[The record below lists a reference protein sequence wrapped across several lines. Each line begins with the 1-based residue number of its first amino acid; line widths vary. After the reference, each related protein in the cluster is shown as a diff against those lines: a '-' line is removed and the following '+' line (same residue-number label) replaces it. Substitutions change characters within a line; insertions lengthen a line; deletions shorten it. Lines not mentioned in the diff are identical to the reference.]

1 ITASGSSY
9 AKQPERPGFASTWG
23 NIKTRVVFENMA
35 SDLEPVPVNS
45 QKHDVAWKHCHM
57 YKIGDKVQLKCIYCG
72 KMFKGGGIHRIKEHL
87 AGQKGNASSCLR
99 VQPDVR
105 LLMQESLNGVV
116 VKKKKKQKLAE
127 EITNFNS
134 GEAEFGNQC
143 GMNADVLMLPVPESV
158 EPSSSL
164 LVNQEVESAVSD
176 KRGGGGGRGRR
187 KKGMKVRRGS
197 NALALNDSVY
207 DDSKK
212 VNHQVSLAIGRFLL
226 DAGVPLEAVNS
237 VHFQPMIDAIASQGS
252 GVVGPSYHD
261 LRSWILK
268 STVQEVRT
276 DVDRCMQSWGK
287 SGCSVLADECTSEN
301 GKMFL
306 NFSVYC
312 PEGLMFLKSF
322 DATNIMD
329 STEALFTL
337 FKEVVEEVG
346 ARNVLQV
353 VTKNERR
360 YVEVGKQI
368 ADSFPTIFWTPCATH
383 CVDLIL
389 EDFRELEWISTILE
403 QARSI
408 SRFIYNHSFV
418 LNMMR
423 RYTFGVDIVVVGPTR
438 SSTDFS
444 TLKRMVSVKHN
455 LQSMV
460 TSEEWM
466 ECPYSKKEEGYS
478 TLDYISNSSF
488 WSMCTVI
495 THLTDPLLRL
505 LRIVSGKKR
514 PPMGYVYA
522 GVYRAKEAIKKELVE
537 RKDYMVYWNII
548 DRRWEQLNR
557 HPLHTA
563 GFYLNPKFFYST
575 EGDIHLQIRSSVY
588 DCIERLVPDTTI
600 QDKIVKETALY
611 REAAGDFGRKIA
623 IRGRDTLFPAEW
635 WSTYGGACPNLVR
648 LAIRILSQTCSLVKC
663 KTNKASIQQMHET
676 KNYVE
681 RQRLSDIVNPDPV
694 SHENINFVEAW
705 VTEKEIH
712 PNEIGRSDWMTV
724 DPPLGNVMM
733 LGPEVDDIEVLGEGF
748 DDHEIFDGLKDSG
761 DENGENDVQQEFQ
774 TSYFFKIRRYE

>member
-1 ITASGSSY
+1 
-9 AKQPERPGFASTWG
+9 
-23 NIKTRVVFENMA
+23 MA
-35 SDLEPVPVNS
+35 SELEPVPVNS
-45 QKHDVAWKHCHM
+45 QKHDPAWKHCHM

-116 VKKKKKQKLAE
+116 VKKRKKQKLAE

-134 GEAEFGNQC
+134 GGEGDSFA
-143 GMNADVLMLPVPESV
+143 NADVLMLPVPESV

-164 LVNQEVESAVSD
+164 LVNQEEESVVSN
-176 KRGGGGGRGRR
+176 KRGGGRR
-187 KKGMKVRRGS
+187 KKGFRVRKGS
-197 NALALNDSVY
+197 NALALVDSVY

-226 DAGVPLEAVNS
+226 DAGVPLDAVNS
-237 VHFQPMIDAIASQGS
+237 VHFQPMIDAIASQGSS

-276 DVDRCMQSWGK
+276 DVDQCMGSWGK

-301 GKMFL
+301 GKTFL

-322 DATNIMD
+322 DATNIMN

-346 ARNVLQV
+346 VRNVLQI
-353 VTKNERR
+353 VTKNEGR

-438 SSTDFS
+438 ASTDFC

-466 ECPYSKKEEGYS
+466 ECSYVKKEEGYT
-478 TLDYISNSSF
+478 TLDYISNPSF

-505 LRIVSGKKR
+505 LRIVGEKKR
-514 PPMGYVYA
+514 PAMGYVYA
-522 GVYRAKEAIKKELVE
+522 GVYRAKEAIKKELVQK
-537 RKDYMVYWNII
+537 KDYMVYWNII

-588 DCIERLVPDTTI
+588 DCVERLVPDTTI
-600 QDKIVKETALY
+600 QDKIVKETTLY

-648 LAIRILSQTCSLVKC
+648 LAIRILSQTCSLVGC
-663 KTNKASIQQMHET
+663 KTNKIHFQQIHET

-681 RQRLSDIVNPDPV
+681 HQRLSDIVFVQYNMRLKQMFYNKEQETPDPI
-694 SHENINFVEAW
+694 SYDNINFAEAW

-712 PNEIGRSDWMTV
+712 ADEIGRSDWMTV
-724 DPPLGNVMM
+724 DPPLGNVMI
-733 LGPEVDDIEVLGEGF
+733 LGPEVDDIETLGEGF
-748 DDHEIFDGLKDSG
+748 DDHEIFDRLKDIG
-761 DENGENDVQQEFQ
+761 DEIVENDVQEVG
-774 TSYFFKIRRYE
+774 KLC

>member
-1 ITASGSSY
+1 
-9 AKQPERPGFASTWG
+9 
-23 NIKTRVVFENMA
+23 MA

-45 QKHDVAWKHCHM
+45 QKHDPAWKHCQM
-57 YKIGDKVQLKCIYCG
+57 YKSGDKVQLKCVYCG

-116 VKKKKKQKLAE
+116 VKKRKKQKLAE
-127 EITNFNS
+127 DIGNFNS
-134 GEAEFGNQC
+134 DEGVDSFGDQC
-143 GMNADVLMLPVPESV
+143 AMNAVAEGVMVPVTETEGI
-158 EPSSSL
+158 EPGSSL
-164 LVNQEVESAVSD
+164 LANQEEESVVNN
-176 KRGGGGGRGRR
+176 KRGVGRR
-187 KKGMKVRRGS
+187 KKGRVRKGS
-197 NALALNDSVY
+197 NALALSNVVF
-207 DDSKK
+207 DDSKG
-212 VNHQVSLAIGRFLL
+212 VNHQVSLAIGRFFL
-226 DAGVPLEAVNS
+226 DAGVPLDAVNS
-237 VHFQPMIDAIASQGS
+237 TYFQPMIDTIVSQGS

-261 LRSWILK
+261 LRSWVLK
-268 STVQEVRT
+268 NTVQEVRS
-276 DVDRCMQSWGK
+276 DVDQCMGSWGK
-287 SGCSVLADECTSEN
+287 SGCSVLADEWVSEN
-301 GKMFL
+301 GKVFL

-322 DATNIMD
+322 DATNVMN
-329 STEALFTL
+329 SSEALFTL

-346 ARNVLQV
+346 VRNVLQI
-353 VTKNERR
+353 VTKNEGR
-360 YVEVGKQI
+360 YVEVGKHI
-368 ADSFPTIFWTPCATH
+368 TGNFPTIFWTPCATH
-383 CVDLIL
+383 CVDMIL
-389 EDFRELEWISTILE
+389 DDFRQLEWISTILE

-408 SRFIYNHSFV
+408 SRFIYNHSVV

-423 RYTFGVDIVVVGPTR
+423 KYTFGVDIVVVGPTR

-466 ECPYSKKEEGYS
+466 ECSYSKKEEGCT
-478 TLDYISNSSF
+478 TLDYISNPSF

-514 PPMGYVYA
+514 PAMGYVYA
-522 GVYRAKEAIKKELVE
+522 GVYRAKEAIKKELVDE
-537 RKDYMVYWNII
+537 KDYLVYWNII
-548 DRRWEQLNR
+548 DRRWEQLHR

-575 EGDIHLQIRSSVY
+575 DSDIHLQIRSSVY

-600 QDKIVKETALY
+600 QDRIVKETELY

-648 LAIRILSQTCSLVKC
+648 LAIRILSQTCSLVGC
-663 KTNKASIQQMHET
+663 KPNKISFQQIHET

-681 RQRLSDIVNPDPV
+681 HQRLIDIVFVQYNMRLKQMFDNKEHESPDPI
-694 SHENINFVEAW
+694 SYDAINSVDAW
-705 VTEKEIH
+705 VTEKKIH
-712 PNEIGRSDWMTV
+712 SNEIDRSDWMTV
-724 DPPLGNVMM
+724 DPPLGNVMI
-733 LGPEVDDIEVLGEGF
+733 LGPEVDDIEALGEGF
-748 DDHEIFDGLKDSG
+748 HDHEILEGLKDG
-761 DENGENDVQQEFQ
+761 GNENGENSVQQVGNPC
-774 TSYFFKIRRYE
+774 

>member
-1 ITASGSSY
+1 
-9 AKQPERPGFASTWG
+9 
-23 NIKTRVVFENMA
+23 MA

-45 QKHDVAWKHCHM
+45 QKHDPAWKHCQM
-57 YKIGDKVQLKCIYCG
+57 YKSGDKVQLKCIYCG

-116 VKKKKKQKLAE
+116 VKKRKKQKLAE

-134 GEAEFGNQC
+134 GETDSFGNQSAL
-143 GMNADVLMLPVPESV
+143 NTEAVMLPVAEAI
-158 EPSSSL
+158 EPNPSL
-164 LVNQEVESAVSD
+164 LLNHEEEGTVSS
-176 KRGGGGGRGRR
+176 KRGGGRR
-187 KKGMKVRRGS
+187 KKGCRVRKGS
-197 NALALNDSVY
+197 NALALIDTVY
-207 DDSKK
+207 DDSKR
-212 VNHQVSLAIGRFLL
+212 VNHQVSLAIGRFLF
-226 DAGVPLEAVNS
+226 DVGVPLDAVNS
-237 VHFQPMIDAIASQGS
+237 MYFQPMIDAIASQGS

-268 STVQEVRT
+268 NAVQEVRT
-276 DVDRCMQSWGK
+276 DVDQCMGTWGK
-287 SGCSVLADECTSEN
+287 SGCSVLVDELTSEN

-312 PEGLMFLKSF
+312 PEGLMFLRSVDVINIIDSI
-322 DATNIMD
+322 DA
-329 STEALFTL
+329 LYGL
-337 FKEVVEEVG
+337 FKEIIEEVG
-346 ARNVLQV
+346 VRNVLQI
-353 VTKNERR
+353 VTNNEER
-360 YVEVGKQI
+360 YIEVGKRI
-368 ADSFPTIFWTPCATH
+368 TDSFPTIFWTPCATH
-383 CVDLIL
+383 CVDLML
-389 EDFRELEWISTILE
+389 DDFRELEWISTILE

-438 SSTDFS
+438 ASTDFS

-466 ECPYSKKEEGYS
+466 ECSYSKKEEGYT
-478 TLDYISNSSF
+478 TLDYISNPSF

-514 PPMGYVYA
+514 PGMGYVYA
-522 GVYRAKEAIKKELVE
+522 GVYRAKEAIKKELIDK
-537 RKDYMVYWNII
+537 KDYMVYWNII
-548 DRRWEQLNR
+548 DRRWEQLHR

-588 DCIERLVPDTTI
+588 DCVERLVPDTTI
-600 QDKIVKETALY
+600 QDKIVKETASY
-611 REAAGDFGRKIA
+611 REATGDFGRKIA
-623 IRGRDTLFPAEW
+623 IRGRETLLPSEW
-635 WSTYGGACPNLVR
+635 WSTYGGACPNLAR
-648 LAIRILSQTCSLVKC
+648 LAIRILSQTCSLVGC
-663 KTNKASIQQMHET
+663 KPNRIPFQQIHDT

-681 RQRLSDIVNPDPV
+681 HQRLSDIVFVQYNMRLKQMFLNKEEDNPDPI
-694 SHENINFVEAW
+694 SYDNMKYVEGW
-705 VTEKEIH
+705 VTEREM
-712 PNEIGRSDWMTV
+712 NTDDIGRSDWMTV
-724 DPPLGNVMM
+724 DPPLGNIMV
-733 LGPEVDDIEVLGEGF
+733 LGPPQVDDFEALGEGF
-748 DDHEIFDGLKDSG
+748 DDHEIFIGLKDRE
-761 DENGENDVQQEFQ
+761 DENCENNVHEVGKN
-774 TSYFFKIRRYE
+774 T